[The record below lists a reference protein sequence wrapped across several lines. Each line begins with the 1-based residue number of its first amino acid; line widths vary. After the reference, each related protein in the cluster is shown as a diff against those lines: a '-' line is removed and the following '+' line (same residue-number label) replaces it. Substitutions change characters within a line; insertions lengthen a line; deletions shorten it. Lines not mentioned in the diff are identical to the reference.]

1 MPGSPWQGL
10 EAWGEP
16 QRGGGAETFQDKAS
30 HNIRTDA
37 GDSIAQGPTKPLA

>member
-16 QRGGGAETFQDKAS
+16 QRGWGETFQDKTS
-30 HNIRTDA
+30 HNIRKDA
-37 GDSIAQGPTKPLA
+37 ADSIAQGPTEPLA

>member
-10 EAWGEP
+10 EAWGEL

-30 HNIRTDA
+30 HNIMDA
-37 GDSIAQGPTKPLA
+37 GDSIAQGPTEPLA